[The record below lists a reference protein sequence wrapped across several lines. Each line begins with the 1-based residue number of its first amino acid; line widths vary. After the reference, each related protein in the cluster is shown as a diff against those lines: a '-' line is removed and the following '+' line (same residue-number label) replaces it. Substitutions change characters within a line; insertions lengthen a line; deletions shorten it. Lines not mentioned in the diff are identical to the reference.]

1 MIPRDPAIPR
11 DLVEKSRNPAG
22 LKKRGIWST
31 VLPKPMPNIPIPMGY
46 AIDELCLAF
55 EDTLQKLEVYAS

>member
-11 DLVEKSRNPAG
+11 DLVEKSRKPAG

-31 VLPKPMPNIPIPMGY
+31 VTVTQAGWADLYCRIQPAKMAEIFFGGLI
-46 AIDELCLAF
+46 L
-55 EDTLQKLEVYAS
+55 V